1 VPLNPAYKAGLARRA
16 SAGAAGGAR
25 FGQKE
30 DLFEMEKKKAMLAA
44 GFLVSLTVAFLF
56 IDTANAAAGVYY
68 GRVVGIEG
76 PIFQVK
82 AENGGV
88 SVFWCGYKT
97 LLGSRLPFIGDKVK
111 VEYVK
116 DSLWRNAATRIAV
129 LE

>member
-1 VPLNPAYKAGLARRA
+1 VV
-16 SAGAAGGAR
+16 
-25 FGQKE
+25 QEE
-30 DLFEMEKKKAMLAA
+30 DFFEMGKRNGVLLV
-44 GFLVSLTVAFLF
+44 GFLVSLIIAFSSVTPLE
-56 IDTANAAAGVYY
+56 AVVGVCY
-68 GRVVGIEG
+68 GTVVGIEG

-116 DSLWRNAATRIAV
+116 DSLRRNAATRIAV
-129 LE
+129 LK